1 MSNPFDFI
9 KSINQGKDIMTDAV
23 EEHQY
28 NPFLTNYSFSLFAD
42 TLFEANDMNRY
53 PNLSNRMQYKYYLSM
68 IRPAKRFRPW
78 PKKDKI
84 TGENIRLIQELYKYN
99 TKKAKEVLC
108 VLSDKQLDELRKKLK
123 EKGG

>member
-28 NPFLTNYSFSLFAD
+28 NAFLTNYSFSLFPD
-42 TLFEANDMNRY
+42 TLFEANDMNTH
-53 PNLSNRMQYKYYLSM
+53 PQLSNKMQYKYYLSM
-68 IRPAKRFRPW
+68 VRPAKRFKEW
-78 PKKDKI
+78 PKKNKI

-99 TKKAKEVLC
+99 TKKAKEVLR
-108 VLSDKQLDELRKKLK
+108 VLSENQLDELRKKLK